1 MNFRL
6 FDKSVYVARR
16 AALCK
21 NTGSGLILIPGND
34 EVGMNYRDNW
44 FPYRQDSTFLYYFG
58 LNTAGLIGVIDA
70 ESCEAFI
77 YGDDGTIED
86 VVWTG
91 ALPTVQEMASAVGV
105 SKTLPVSSLTV
116 HLKEA
121 QRINRP
127 IHYLPPYRG
136 DQAINLSNWMSVS
149 IAELKQ
155 KASVTLIKAIVQQRQ
170 YKTDLEMI
178 EMDHATSV
186 SADMHIAAMK
196 FARPGVKEFEVA
208 AKLRE
213 VAQTHNCTMSFN
225 PIVTIHGET
234 LHNVYSGNT
243 LMEGRLLL
251 VDSGAANDM
260 HYAGDLTSTYPVGK
274 KFTTRQREVYE
285 VVLHAHTS
293 SVAMLK
299 PGTLF
304 IDVYRNACV
313 KIVEGLKNLG
323 LMKGDAHEAVAAGA
337 HAMFFQCGLGHMIGL
352 DVHDMENLGEE
363 YVGYTDTLKKSTQ
376 FGMKS
381 LRLGKALETGFATTV
396 EPGIY
401 FIPQLIDRWK
411 AEGKFTDFIQYNALE
426 PYRDFGGA
434 RVEEDYVITTTGAR
448 LIGKKFPIEVKE
460 VEAVREQ
467 AF

>member
-6 FDKSVYVARR
+6 FEKSVYTARR
-16 AALCK
+16 EALCN

-70 ESCEAFI
+70 DSGQAFI
-77 YGDDGTIED
+77 FGDDSTLDD

-105 SKTLPVSSLTV
+105 SKSLPVGSLTL

-121 QRINRP
+121 QRTNRP

-136 DQAINLSNWMSVS
+136 DQAINLSNWLSIS

-155 KASVTLIKAIVQQRQ
+155 KASVVLIKAIVQQRQ
-170 YKTDLEMI
+170 YKTDLEI
-178 EMDHATSV
+178 AEMDYATHV
-186 SADMHIAAMK
+186 SADMHVAAMK

-208 AKLRE
+208 AKLRD
-213 VAQTHNCTMSFN
+213 VAQANNCTLSFN

-243 LMEGRLLL
+243 LTDGRLLL

-285 VVLHAHTS
+285 VVLHAHKT

-299 PGTLF
+299 PGIQF
-304 IDVYRNACV
+304 IDVYRNACL
-313 KIVEGLKNLG
+313 KIVEGLKDLG
-323 LMKGDAHEAVAAGA
+323 LMKGDTREAVAAGA

-363 YVGYTDTLKKSTQ
+363 YVGYTDILKKSTQ

-381 LRLGKALETGFATTV
+381 LRLGKALEVGFTLTV

-411 AEGKFTDFIQYNALE
+411 AEGKFTEFIKYGALE
-426 PYRDFGGA
+426 SYRDFGGV
-434 RVEEDYVITTTGAR
+434 RVEEDYAITTSGAR
-448 LIGKKFPIEVKE
+448 LIGKKFPIEVNE